1 MRVLSVAEITSY
13 IRELVEYDPILSDV
27 WIRGEVSNFKHSSAG
42 HLYFNLTSDG
52 VQVNCVL
59 FRGNQHGILAMPRNG
74 DAVLAHG
81 RVSIYEARGQYQLM
95 VDNVAP
101 EGIGILQLQF
111 EETKRRLEADG
122 LFAEERKRPLPLM
135 PAVIGVV
142 TSSQGA
148 VWHDIQTVVARRFP
162 LVELILA
169 PSAVQGANAAEELVA
184 GIEALQ
190 ELGRCD
196 VIIVGRGGGAAE
208 DLAPFS
214 DERLARAIFACRV
227 PVVSAVGHETDT
239 CIADLVADVRAPTPS
254 AAAELCVPNGQDLLA
269 AAGFL
274 VTRART
280 QAVEQFR
287 DARNAL
293 DVLTMR
299 IDRRSPRSRIGDA
312 RQDIDTLAASSRVA
326 VATMLSDRRKL
337 VETATIHAALLDPR
351 EILRRGYAIVTTAN
365 GSSDRRVASAANAS
379 HLTSLTIT
387 FSDGS
392 IRAHVVADKDD
403 R

>member
-1 MRVLSVAEITSY
+1 MRVLTVAEITGY

-27 WIRGEVSNFKHSSAG
+27 WIRGEVSNVSRSAAG
-42 HLYFNLTSDG
+42 HMYFCLTSEG

-81 RVSIYEARGQYQLM
+81 RVAIYEARGQYQLM

-111 EETKRRLEADG
+111 EETKRRLDAEG
-122 LFAEERKRPLPLM
+122 LFAGERKRPLPLM
-135 PAVIGVV
+135 PGVIGVV
-142 TSSQGA
+142 TSAQGA

-169 PSAVQGANAAEELVA
+169 PSAVQGPSAADELIA

-190 ELGRCD
+190 ELGCCD
-196 VIIVGRGGGAAE
+196 VIIVGRGGGASE

-239 CIADLVADVRAPTPS
+239 CIADLVADVRAATPS
-254 AAAELCVPNGQDLLA
+254 AAAELCVPNARGLLA
-269 AAGFL
+269 ASGFL
-274 VTRART
+274 VTQSRT
-280 QAVEQFR
+280 EAVERFH
-287 DARNAL
+287 DARGRL
-293 DVLTMR
+293 DGIVNNIEHR
-299 IDRRSPRSRIGDA
+299 DPRSRIAAARRDIDVVTASCRATIDA
-312 RQDIDTLAASSRVA
+312 RIRDLRGQVEAVGSRG
-326 VATMLSDRRKL
+326 T
-337 VETATIHAALLDPR
+337 LLDPR
-351 EILRRGYAIVTTAN
+351 DVLRRGYAIVTTST
-365 GSSDRRVASAANAS
+365 GQSIQRVASAVDAS
-379 HLTSLTIT
+379 LEPYLTVT

-392 IRAHVVADKDD
+392 VRTRVVSESE
-403 R
+403 

>member
-1 MRVLSVAEITSY
+1 VRVLSVSEITGY
-13 IRELVEYDPILSDV
+13 IRELVEYDPILSDIWV
-27 WIRGEVSNFKHSSAG
+27 RGEVSNFSRSAAG
-42 HLYFNLTSDG
+42 HMYFCLTSEG

-59 FRGNQHGILAMPRNG
+59 FRGNQRGILAIPRNG

-122 LFAEERKRPLPLM
+122 LFAEERKRPLPQM

-142 TSSQGA
+142 TSGQGA

-169 PSAVQGANAAEELVA
+169 PSAVQGPNAADELIA

-190 ELGRCD
+190 EIDRCD

-214 DERLARAIFACRV
+214 DERLARAIFASRV
-227 PVVSAVGHETDT
+227 PIVSAVGHETDA

-254 AAAELCVPNGQDLLA
+254 AAAEMCVPNGRDLLA
-269 AAGFL
+269 AAGYL

-280 QAVEQFR
+280 HTLAQFR
-287 DARNAL
+287 DTRDTFDGLA
-293 DVLTMR
+293 TR
-299 IDRRSPRSRIGDA
+299 IDRRDPRSRIGDA
-312 RQDIDTLAASSRVA
+312 RQDIDALSTASRMTIERLLAKRREQITTSASR
-326 VATMLSDRRKL
+326 
-337 VETATIHAALLDPR
+337 AALLDPR
-351 EILRRGYAIVTTAN
+351 DILRRGYAIVTTPN
-365 GSSDRRVASAANAS
+365 GSADRRITKARDAASQSN
-379 HLTSLTIT
+379 LTIT
-387 FSDGS
+387 FSDG
-392 IRAHVVADKDD
+392 RVRTLVTGEQE
-403 R
+403 

>member
-27 WIRGEVSNFKHSSAG
+27 WIRGEVNNFSRSAAG
-42 HLYFNLTSDG
+42 HMYFCLTSEG

-81 RVSIYEARGQYQLM
+81 RVTIYESRGQYQLM

-111 EETKRRLEADG
+111 EETRRRLEADG
-122 LFAEERKRPLPLM
+122 LFAEERKRPLPQL

-142 TSSQGA
+142 TSGQGA
-148 VWHDIQTVVARRFP
+148 VWHDIQTVIARRFP

-169 PSAVQGANAAEELVA
+169 PSAVQGPNAADELIA

-196 VIIVGRGGGAAE
+196 VIIIGRGGGAAE

-214 DERLARAIFACRV
+214 DERLARAIFASRI
-227 PVVSAVGHETDT
+227 PVVSAVGHETDE

-254 AAAELCVPNGQDLLA
+254 AAAELCVPNGRDLLA
-269 AAGFL
+269 AAGYL

-280 QAVEQFR
+280 RTIEQFR
-287 DARNAL
+287 DIR
-293 DVLTMR
+293 DEFDIITKR
-299 IDRRSPRSRIGDA
+299 IDRQHPRSRIGDF
-312 RQDIDTLAASSRVA
+312 RQDIDALTASSRTSILAMV
-326 VATMLSDRRKL
+326 SDRRKSI
-337 VETATIHAALLDPR
+337 EGATAHASLLDPR
-351 EILRRGYAIVTTAN
+351 DILRRGYAIVTTPN
-365 GSSDRRVASAANAS
+365 GASARRVTQATDAVGQSN
-379 HLTSLTIT
+379 LTIT

-392 IRAHVVADKDD
+392 VRTAVVTDKE
-403 R
+403 

>member
-1 MRVLSVAEITSY
+1 MRVLSVAEITGY

-27 WIRGEVSNFKHSSAG
+27 WIRGEVSNFSRSAAG
-42 HLYFNLTSDG
+42 HMYFCLTSEG

-81 RVSIYEARGQYQLM
+81 RISIYEARGQYQLM

-101 EGIGILQLQF
+101 EGIGNLQLQF

-122 LFAEERKRPLPLM
+122 LFAEERKRPLPPM

-142 TSSQGA
+142 TSGQGA

-169 PSAVQGANAAEELVA
+169 PSAVQGPNAADELIA
-184 GIEALQ
+184 GLEALQ
-190 ELGRCD
+190 GTSRCD
-196 VIIVGRGGGAAE
+196 VIIIGRGGGAAE

-214 DERLARAIFACRV
+214 DERLARAIFACRI
-227 PVVSAVGHETDT
+227 PIVSAVGHETDT

-254 AAAELCVPNGQDLLA
+254 AAAELCVPSGRDLLA
-269 AAGFL
+269 AAGYL
-274 VTRART
+274 VTHART
-280 QAVEQFR
+280 QAIEQFR
-287 DARNAL
+287 DTRD
-293 DVLTMR
+293 DVDTLTMR
-299 IDRRSPRSRIGDA
+299 IDRQHPRSRLGDA
-312 RQDIDTLAASSRVA
+312 RQDIDALTSFRQVA
-326 VATMLSDRRKL
+326 VASMLHDRRKR
-337 VETATIHAALLDPR
+337 VEAATTYATLLDPR
-351 EILRRGYAIVTTAN
+351 EILRRGYAIVSAPN
-365 GSSDRRVASAANAS
+365 GTSDRRITKAADASRQKN
-379 HLTSLTIT
+379 LTIT

-392 IRAHVVADKDD
+392 IHTRTTGE
-403 R
+403 

>member
-27 WIRGEVSNFKHSSAG
+27 WVRGEVSNFSHSAAG
-42 HLYFNLTSDG
+42 HMYFCLTSEG
-52 VQVNCVL
+52 IQVNCVL
-59 FRGNQHGILAMPRNG
+59 FRGNQHGILAVPRNG

-81 RVSIYEARGQYQLM
+81 RISLYEARGQYQLM

-111 EETKRRLEADG
+111 EETRRRLEADG
-122 LFAEERKRPLPLM
+122 LFAEERKRPLPPM
-135 PAVIGVV
+135 PTVIGVV
-142 TSSQGA
+142 TSGQGA
-148 VWHDIQTVVARRFP
+148 VWHDIQTVIARRFP

-169 PSAVQGANAAEELVA
+169 PSAVQGPNAADELIA
-184 GIEALQ
+184 GIDALQ
-190 ELGRCD
+190 EIGRCD

-254 AAAELCVPNGQDLLA
+254 AAAEMCVPNGRDMLA
-269 AAGFL
+269 VAGYL

-280 QAVEQFR
+280 SVIEQFR
-287 DARNAL
+287 DTHDDLDAL
-293 DVLTMR
+293 HTR
-299 IDRRSPRSRIGDA
+299 IDRRHPRARLGDS
-312 RQDIDTLAASSRVA
+312 RQDIDALTASCSAAIVTR
-326 VATMLSDRRKL
+326 LRDRRQRIDKL
-337 VETATIHAALLDPR
+337 ATHAALLDPR
-351 EILRRGYAIVTTAN
+351 DVLRRGYAIVTTSN
-365 GSSDRRVASAANAS
+365 GAAGSRITNAADASGQTE
-379 HLTSLTIT
+379 LTMT

-392 IRAHVVADKDD
+392 VRARVVSQKE
-403 R
+403 

>member
-1 MRVLSVAEITSY
+1 MRVLSVSEITGY

-27 WIRGEVSNFKHSSAG
+27 WVRGEVSNFSRSAAG
-42 HLYFNLTSDG
+42 HMYFCLTSDG

-59 FRGNQHGILAMPRNG
+59 FRGNQRGILAMPRNG

-122 LFAEERKRPLPLM
+122 LFAEERKRPLPQM
-135 PAVIGVV
+135 PAAIGVV
-142 TSSQGA
+142 TSGQGA

-169 PSAVQGANAAEELVA
+169 PSAVQGPNAADELIA
-184 GIEALQ
+184 SIEALQ
-190 ELGRCD
+190 EIGRCD

-214 DERLARAIFACRV
+214 DERLARAIFASRV
-227 PVVSAVGHETDT
+227 PIVSAVGHETDT

-254 AAAELCVPNGQDLLA
+254 AAAEMCVPNGRDLLA
-269 AAGFL
+269 AAGYL

-280 QAVEQFR
+280 RTVEQFR
-287 DARNAL
+287 DTRDTFDGLA
-293 DVLTMR
+293 TR
-299 IDRRSPRSRIGDA
+299 IDRRDPRSRIGDA
-312 RQDIDTLAASSRVA
+312 RQDIDALTTSSRSTIDRLLDGRRERITASSTR
-326 VATMLSDRRKL
+326 
-337 VETATIHAALLDPR
+337 AALLDPR
-351 EILRRGYAIVTTAN
+351 DILRRGYAIITTSN
-365 GSSDRRVASAANAS
+365 GSADRRVTKSRDAASLPN
-379 HLTSLTIT
+379 LTIT
-387 FSDGS
+387 FSDG
-392 IRAHVVADKDD
+392 RVRTRVTGEQE
-403 R
+403 

>member
-1 MRVLSVAEITSY
+1 VRVLSVSEITGY

-27 WIRGEVSNFKHSSAG
+27 WVRGEVSNFSRSAAG
-42 HLYFNLTSDG
+42 HMYFCLTSEG

-59 FRGNQHGILAMPRNG
+59 FRGNQHGILAMPHNG

-122 LFAEERKRPLPLM
+122 LFAEERKRPLPPM
-135 PAVIGVV
+135 PEVIGVV
-142 TSSQGA
+142 TSGQGA

-169 PSAVQGANAAEELVA
+169 PSAVQGPNAADELIA

-190 ELGRCD
+190 EIGRCD
-196 VIIVGRGGGAAE
+196 VIIIGRGGGAAE
-208 DLAPFS
+208 DLAAFS

-254 AAAELCVPNGQDLLA
+254 AAAEMCVPNGPDLLA
-269 AAGFL
+269 AAGYL
-274 VTRART
+274 VTRARAC
-280 QAVEQFR
+280 AVDQFR
-287 DARNAL
+287 DSRDSFDLLASQ
-293 DVLTMR
+293 
-299 IDRRSPRSRIGDA
+299 IDRRNPRSRIGDA
-312 RQDIDTLAASSRVA
+312 RQDIDALTASSRSTIDRMVA
-326 VATMLSDRRKL
+326 DHRQLITSATSR
-337 VETATIHAALLDPR
+337 AALLDPR
-351 EILRRGYAIVTTAN
+351 DILRRGYAIVTTTN
-365 GSSDRRVASAANAS
+365 GTSQRRVSKAADAAS
-379 HLTSLTIT
+379 HPDLTIT
-387 FSDGS
+387 FSDGPVHA
-392 IRAHVVADKDD
+392 RVTGKQE
-403 R
+403 

>member
-1 MRVLSVAEITSY
+1 MRVLSVSEITGY

-27 WIRGEVSNFKHSSAG
+27 WVRGEVSNFSRSAAG
-42 HLYFNLTSDG
+42 HMYFCLTSEG

-122 LFAEERKRPLPLM
+122 LFSEERKRPLPPM

-148 VWHDIQTVVARRFP
+148 VWHDIQTVIARRFP

-169 PSAVQGANAAEELVA
+169 PSAVQGPSAADELIA

-190 ELGRCD
+190 EIDRCD

-254 AAAELCVPNGQDLLA
+254 AAAEMCVPNGRDLLA
-269 AAGFL
+269 AAGYL
-274 VTRART
+274 VSRARAC
-280 QAVEQFR
+280 AVDRYR
-287 DARNAL
+287 DSRDSFDAL
-293 DVLTMR
+293 DSQR
-299 IDRRSPRSRIGDA
+299 DRRNPRSRIGDA
-312 RQDIDTLAASSRVA
+312 RQDIDALTTSSRSTVDQLLTSRRLQITA
-326 VATMLSDRRKL
+326 ATSR
-337 VETATIHAALLDPR
+337 ATLLDPR
-351 EILRRGYAIVTTAN
+351 DILRRGYAIVTTSN
-365 GSSDRRVASAANAS
+365 GPSVRRVSMAADAEAQS
-379 HLTSLTIT
+379 DLIIT
-387 FSDGS
+387 FRDGPVHA
-392 IRAHVVADKDD
+392 RVAGAQE
-403 R
+403 